1 MILIRSPTSIS
12 HYCFYR
18 NPYPQSDFHPIRPL
32 PVPRAVAALKE
43 SRTLRKLTLVLTGNA
58 IGVDGAMALA
68 TLGDSLTL
76 QTLSLDLGDN
86 DLGIEGLQALG
97 TLQTSPSIHT
107 VTLDQATLWLLKV
120 HGIITHF

>member
-1 MILIRSPTSIS
+1 
-12 HYCFYR
+12 
-18 NPYPQSDFHPIRPL
+18 
-32 PVPRAVAALKE
+32 
-43 SRTLRKLTLVLTGNA
+43 
-58 IGVDGAMALA
+58 MALA